1 MNNHLVTTDRFSLVP
16 QTMTEALHFSKLLS
30 ESTFVPKDYQ
40 RNPGNVLV
48 AMQWGMEIGL
58 SPLQALQNISVING
72 RPAVWGDAML
82 ALVRGSGLLE
92 SLDEVQTDTLAT
104 CTIKRKGEAETVRT
118 FGIEDAKKANL
129 WGKAGPWQQYPK
141 RMMQMRARAFAL
153 RDVFPDVL
161 KGIHIAEEAQDIPS
175 DQPVS
180 IGAVSSVAEPKTN
193 GKIDTCTP
201 ESPASQNQKDEII
214 RLCKVLGIDNK
225 ALGERLWGAWKVK
238 WNDLK
243 SVHARLMILVLSAEV
258 DRLDAVVSPVYDD
271 DFPATDDQRALI
283 LSMSGDLGLKPDKVD
298 SELKSRG
305 AFFDGL
311 THNQAEGYI
320 ENLSIRL
327 ADKHQEAI
335 DLMASD
341 GLEYEA
347 IAE

>member
-1 MNNHLVTTDRFSLVP
+1 MNNQLTTTDRFSLVP

-72 RPAVWGDAML
+72 RPSVWGDAML

-92 SLDEVQTDTLAT
+92 SIDEQQTDTLAT

-118 FGIEDAKKANL
+118 FGVDDAKKANL

-161 KGIHIAEEAQDIPS
+161 KGIHIAEEAQDIPT

-180 IGAVSSVAEPKTN
+180 MGTLPSVAEPGLKIAAQPFKAPDPEILEQIKTVCGVLELT
-193 GKIDTCTP
+193 GKPFLDWL
-201 ESPASQNQKDEII
+201 KDNYKTTYKGMSDEVS
-214 RLCKVLGIDNK
+214 R
-225 ALGERLWGAWKVK
+225 
-238 WNDLK
+238 
-243 SVHARLMILVLSAEV
+243 LVLADLQDEAEKQSV
-258 DRLDAVVSPVYDD
+258 EEY
-271 DFPATDDQRALI
+271 
-283 LSMSGDLGLKPDKVD
+283 
-298 SELKSRG
+298 
-305 AFFDGL
+305 
-311 THNQAEGYI
+311 NAE
-320 ENLSIRL
+320 S
-327 ADKHQEAI
+327 
-335 DLMASD
+335 
-341 GLEYEA
+341 LEYEA
-347 IAE
+347 VAE

>member
-1 MNNHLVTTDRFSLVP
+1 MNNHLVTTDRFSLAP

-175 DQPVS
+175 DQPVNM
-180 IGAVSSVAEPKTN
+180 GAVPSVADSVQPFKAPSPEILEQIKTVAGIIKLT
-193 GKIDTCTP
+193 GKPFLDY
-201 ESPASQNQKDEII
+201 
-214 RLCKVLGIDNK
+214 
-225 ALGERLWGAWKVK
+225 
-238 WNDLK
+238 LK
-243 SVHARLMILVLSAEV
+243 TGFNTTYKGMSEETAKLVLEDLQDMAEQQTV
-258 DRLDAVVSPVYDD
+258 EEY
-271 DFPATDDQRALI
+271 
-283 LSMSGDLGLKPDKVD
+283 
-298 SELKSRG
+298 
-305 AFFDGL
+305 
-311 THNQAEGYI
+311 NAE
-320 ENLSIRL
+320 
-327 ADKHQEAI
+327 
-335 DLMASD
+335 